1 MKQKLL
7 LLIAILG
14 GNSLAFSQSNPLF
27 KYLPDDLTSVIS
39 IDAKNLGSKI
49 PGETFRQSVIYRQ
62 MMKDPNSPFTLLSE
76 PEKIGID
83 LTNGILLGMKE
94 EIANGFEKS
103 QPEFCLFVKLQDAAL
118 FTSSIKKL
126 MADSEDKIAV
136 YGTDHLIISGGSS
149 FAGWNN
155 EVFMVSN
162 AMAGEIRKA
171 FMEMYLNDTTA
182 PDPVAVQ
189 KEKDRIEKL
198 QRETAFA
205 LLTPKP
211 LNGISANKQF
221 VEALTFPS
229 DIRIWSK
236 GNSNPFADRVFPMA
250 SLLEK
255 LQGLTGNISTSWINF
270 ENGKIVME
278 GRNFPNETMADIYKK
293 YPPGSQNLDLVKRL
307 PPGALLGL
315 ANITINQQMAQELL
329 QKTGLIEL
337 LDSMKKDIPF
347 DLSLLPGTFKSNMMV
362 AVVKSGITTGM
373 DNWTNHHGGLQV
385 IIAMPIADK
394 ARFQKLKAAIP
405 SLVDTLKK
413 AKEDFFQKTPL
424 TAKHNDDLLVITL
437 SPQTADAFLQ
447 HPGNGEVPAILQQYS
462 QYPMVLSVG
471 LGEIFSSIGND
482 NSEDSKKG
490 MMASVMSKFDKVLV
504 YGGKFENGS
513 IGSRMEFRFSDPNE
527 NALKQLFEMVT
538 SIAEKEEAKRAEMD
552 DDMPVMD
559 TSAIAMDTVIS
570 FAPIEIPTFK
580 SPVVQASANEYAAF
594 IDEYLTLMKTGKTDS
609 SSMAPLGKKGE
620 QMGQQMDKAMEIL
633 NKDPEE
639 LKKFTEWIMAV
650 SKRLTGTVQ
659 QITLTDIKQEEDS
672 PEPPPPPPPP
682 PAELKK
688 KKVEVKKANTPVK
701 KKN

>member
-7 LLIAILG
+7 LLIAVLG
-14 GNSLAFSQSNPLF
+14 GKSLAFSQSNPLF
-27 KYLPDDLTSVIS
+27 KYLSDDLTSVIS

-49 PGETFRQSVIYRQ
+49 PGETFRQSMIYRQ

-76 PEKIGID
+76 PGKIGVD
-83 LTNGILLGMKE
+83 LTNGIVLGMKE
-94 EIANGFEKS
+94 EKANGFEKS

-136 YGTDHLIISGGSS
+136 YGTNHLIISGGSS

-162 AMAGEIRKA
+162 AMAGEIRKSY
-171 FMEMYLNDTTA
+171 MEMYLNDTTA

-198 QRETAFA
+198 QREAAFA

-221 VEALTFPS
+221 VEALTFPA
-229 DIRIWSK
+229 DIKVWSK
-236 GNSNPFADRVFPMA
+236 GNSNPFAERVFPMA

-278 GRNFPNETMADIYKK
+278 GQNFPNETMADIYKK

-329 QKTGLIEL
+329 QKTGLLEL

-362 AVVKSGITTGM
+362 AVVKSGITTDM
-373 DNWTNHHGGLQV
+373 DNWTNHHGGLQL

-394 ARFQKLKAAIP
+394 VRFQKLKSAIP

-437 SPQTADAFLQ
+437 SPQTADAFLN
-447 HPGNGEVPAILQQYS
+447 HSGNGEVPAILQQYR

-471 LGEIFSSIGND
+471 LGEIFSSIGAG

-527 NALKQLFEMVT
+527 NALKQLFDMVT

-552 DDMPVMD
+552 DDDIPVMD
-559 TSAIAMDTVIS
+559 SATMMMDTAAWM
-570 FAPIEIPTFK
+570 APIAIPTFK
-580 SPVVQASANEYAAF
+580 DPVVQESANEYAAF
-594 IDEYLTLMKTGKTDS
+594 IDEYLSLMKTGKTDS

-620 QMGQQMDKAMEIL
+620 LMGQHMDKAMDIL
-633 NKDPEE
+633 TKDPEE
-639 LKKFTEWIMAV
+639 LKKFTEWISEV
-650 SKRLTGTVQ
+650 SRRLTGTVQ
-659 QITLTDIKQEEDS
+659 QVTLTDIKQEEDS
-672 PEPPPPPPPP
+672 PEPPPPPPP
-682 PAELKK
+682 AELKK
-688 KKVEVKKANTPVK
+688 KKVEVKKVNPPTK